1 MFEAVIFDCDGVLVD
16 SEPIA
21 ERVLAEVLTEHGRPT
36 TAAQIAERFI
46 GLAWPQIIE
55 RLDLEADSEAAV
67 RVTTDYRDRLTR
79 AFATE
84 LRAVEGVA
92 AVVAG
97 LNVPV
102 AVASNSR
109 PERVEQALEVTGLL
123 PRFAGRI
130 FTAYD
135 AGRPK
140 PDPAVYLSAA
150 QALGVEPG
158 RCAVVEDTAVGAT
171 AGVRAGMTVFGYAP
185 DGADGWPPG
194 ARPFRAMADL
204 GPLLARPD
212 ARPSPSAPR

>member
-1 MFEAVIFDCDGVLVD
+1 MIFDCDGVLVD

-21 ERVLAEVLTEHGRPT
+21 ERVLAEVLTEHGHPI
-36 TAAQIAERFI
+36 AAGQISERFI
-46 GLAWPQIIE
+46 GLAWPQILD
-55 RLDLEADSEAAV
+55 RLDLDAGSEAAE
-67 RVTTDYRDRLTR
+67 RVTVDYRARLTV
-79 AFATE
+79 AFAAE

-92 AVVAG
+92 ALVAG
-97 LNVPV
+97 LRVPV

-123 PRFAGRI
+123 PHFAGRI
-130 FTAYD
+130 FTGYG

-150 QALGVEPG
+150 RVLGVEPS

-194 ARPFRAMADL
+194 ARPFRAMAEL
-204 GPLLARPD
+204 GPLLA
-212 ARPSPSAPR
+212 PS